1 MAQAPQTRSVPS
13 RGRSRRS
20 AALGLAVALTLL
32 AAGAA
37 AGPALEYGPEAEARF
52 LEACAAS
59 SGPADDCHRLSER
72 LQAALGYEVFL
83 AHAAGGPGAFLGL
96 MAARCAEADGL
107 GAAEPT
113 CGATPPALATR

>member
-37 AGPALEYGPEAEARF
+37 AGPALEYGPEARF

-113 CGATPPALATR
+113 GGATPPALATR